1 MYRDGYIISRLKI
14 FFYRHFKI
22 LDNSEDATYNENIK
36 SSEYATIR
44 KGGMSENNKIYITA
58 SELADMLGVSVGH
71 AYKLIQIMNLLG

>member
-36 SSEYATIR
+36 SSECATIR

>member
-44 KGGMSENNKIYITA
+44 KGGMSDDREQQDLYYCK
-58 SELADMLGVSVGH
+58 
-71 AYKLIQIMNLLG
+71 